1 MVEIHVNPF
10 SKNYNQ
16 LYILVLFVMT
26 EFLAL
31 NHIYHRKN
39 KSTIWDQELF
49 DFAKFNCSIHP
60 CCTLYSFCAL
70 ASN

>member
-39 KSTIWDQELF
+39 KSAVNYLGPRI
-49 DFAKFNCSIHP
+49 I
-60 CCTLYSFCAL
+60 
-70 ASN
+70 